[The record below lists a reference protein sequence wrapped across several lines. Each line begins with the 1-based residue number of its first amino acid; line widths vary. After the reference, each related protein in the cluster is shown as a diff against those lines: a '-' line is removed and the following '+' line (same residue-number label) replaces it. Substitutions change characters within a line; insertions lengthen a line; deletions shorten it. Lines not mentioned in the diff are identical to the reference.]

1 MKLAHL
7 RYFKHLA
14 SVLSYTKAAKD
25 LFIAQPT
32 LSAAI
37 KRMEQEL
44 GFPLF
49 NRSEGVAARI
59 ELTNQG
65 KIYLEYVT
73 QALETYDEGIRLA
86 EQSIAF
92 SENTMRL
99 GTVYSM
105 KGQFWSQAVSVFVAQ
120 YEKRPLIHMEQAY
133 SGELARQLKE
143 GKIDVAFAAQTR
155 EATDL
160 NMKLVWNQP
169 LVVCVNK
176 QHPLAQRES
185 VSLEDLKGHR
195 LLTYG
200 KDSSVAMGLDDLFA
214 DKEDEF
220 ELVRGFDDEITLSSF
235 ASTDPHNVSLLVYS
249 FLVNSFDDV
258 VCLPIDGVPKDFH
271 KIYLMS
277 RKEPH
282 SKLVS
287 EFISFMSNCEFPE
300 ISLGRK

>member
-14 SVLSYTKAAKD
+14 SVMSFTKAAKD

-44 GFPLF
+44 GFALF
-49 NRSEGVAARI
+49 TRTEGVAARI
-59 ELTNQG
+59 ELTTQG
-65 KIYLEYVT
+65 KIYLEYIT
-73 QALETYDEGIRLA
+73 RALETYDEGIRLA
-86 EQSIAF
+86 EQSIAI

-105 KGQFWSQAVSVFVAQ
+105 KGQFWSQAISAFVAQ
-120 YEKRPLIHMEQAY
+120 YEQRPLIHMEQAY

-143 GKIDVAFAAQTR
+143 GKIDVAFAAKTKY
-155 EATDL
+155 ATDL
-160 NMKLVWNQP
+160 NMMLVWSQP

-176 QHPLAQRES
+176 KHPLAQQAS
-185 VSLEDLKGHR
+185 VSLDDLKGYR

-200 KDSSVAMGLDDLFA
+200 KESSVAMGLDDLFA
-214 DKEDEF
+214 DREDEF
-220 ELVRGFDDEITLSSF
+220 DLVRGFDDEITLSSF
-235 ASTDPHNVSLLVYS
+235 VSTDPENVSLLVYS

-258 VCLPIDGVPKDFH
+258 VCLPIEGVPQDFH
-271 KIYLMS
+271 KVYLMS

-282 SKLVS
+282 PKLVS
-287 EFISFMSNCEFPE
+287 DFISFMSNYAFPE
-300 ISLGRK
+300 LSIR

>member
-14 SVLSYTKAAKD
+14 SVMSYTKAAKD

-32 LSAAI
+32 LSVAI

-44 GFPLF
+44 GFMLF
-49 NRSEGVAARI
+49 NRSEGVASRI
-59 ELTNQG
+59 ELTTQG

-73 QALETYDEGIRLA
+73 RTLETYDEGIRLA
-86 EQSIAF
+86 EQSIAI

-99 GTVYSM
+99 GTLYSM
-105 KGQFWSQAVSVFVAQ
+105 KGQFWSQAVSAFVAQ
-120 YEKRPLIHMEQAY
+120 YEERPLLHMEQAY

-143 GKIDVAFAAQTR
+143 GKIDVAFAAQTKH
-155 EATDL
+155 AGDL
-160 NMKLVWNQP
+160 NMTLVWHQP

-176 QHPLAQRES
+176 THPLAQKES
-185 VSLEDLKGHR
+185 VALDELKQYR

-200 KDSSVAMGLDDLFA
+200 KDSSVSSGLDELFA

-220 ELVRGFDDEITLSSF
+220 ELVRSFDDEITLSSF
-235 ASTDPHNVSLLVYS
+235 VSVDPANVSLLVYS

-258 VCLPIDGVPKDFH
+258 VCLPIEGVPQDFH
-271 KIYLMS
+271 KVYLMS

-287 EFISFMSNCEFPE
+287 DFISFMSSYSFLEL
-300 ISLGRK
+300 SVR

>member
-49 NRSEGVAARI
+49 RRSEGVASRI

-73 QALETYDEGIRLA
+73 RALETYDEGIRLA
-86 EQSIAF
+86 EQSIVI

-105 KGQFWSQAVSVFVAQ
+105 KGQFWSQAISSFVSQ
-120 YEKRPLIHMEQAY
+120 YDQRPLLHMEQAY

-143 GKIDVAFAAQTR
+143 GKIDVAFAAQTE

-160 NMKLVWNQP
+160 NMVYVWHQP
-169 LVVCVNK
+169 LVACVNK
-176 QHPLAQRES
+176 EHPLASKKS
-185 VSLEDLKGHR
+185 VSLDDLKESR

-200 KDSSVAMGLDDLFA
+200 KESSVAMGLDKLFA
-214 DKEDEF
+214 DREDEF

-235 ASTDPHNVSLLVYS
+235 ASTDPRNVALLVYS

-258 VCLPIDGVPKDFH
+258 VCLPIDGVPLDFH
-271 KIYLMS
+271 KVYLMS

-287 EFISFMSNCEFPE
+287 EFISFMSNYQFPE
-300 ISLGRK
+300 IFSR

>member
-49 NRSEGVAARI
+49 RRSEGVAARI

-73 QALETYDEGIRLA
+73 RALETYDEGIRLA
-86 EQSIAF
+86 EQSIVI

-105 KGQFWSQAVSVFVAQ
+105 KGQFWSQAISSFVSQ
-120 YEKRPLIHMEQAY
+120 YDQRPLLHMEQAY

-143 GKIDVAFAAQTR
+143 GKIDVAFAAQTE

-160 NMKLVWNQP
+160 NMVYVWHQP
-169 LVVCVNK
+169 LVACVNK
-176 QHPLAQRES
+176 EHPLASKKS
-185 VSLEDLKGHR
+185 VSLDDLKENR

-200 KDSSVAMGLDDLFA
+200 KESSVAVGLDKLFA
-214 DKEDEF
+214 DCEDEF

-235 ASTDPHNVSLLVYS
+235 ASTDPRNVSLLVYS

-258 VCLPIDGVPKDFH
+258 VCLPIDGVPLDFH
-271 KIYLMS
+271 KVYLMS

-287 EFISFMSNCEFPE
+287 EFISFMSNYQFPE
-300 ISLGRK
+300 IFSC

>member
-7 RYFKHLA
+7 RYFTHLA

-44 GFPLF
+44 GFSLF
-49 NRSEGVAARI
+49 RRSEGVASRI

-73 QALETYDEGIRLA
+73 RALEMYDEGIRLA
-86 EQSIAF
+86 EQSIVI
-92 SENTMRL
+92 SENTVRL

-105 KGQFWSQAVSVFVAQ
+105 KGQFWSQAVSAFVAQ
-120 YEKRPLIHMEQAY
+120 YETRPLIHMEQAY

-143 GKIDVAFAAQTR
+143 GKIDVAFAALTDEAVDLER
-155 EATDL
+155 E
-160 NMKLVWNQP
+160 LVWSQP

-176 QHPLAQRES
+176 KHPLAQRSS
-185 VSLEDLKGHR
+185 VALDDLKGYR

-200 KDSSVAMGLDDLFA
+200 KESSVAEGLDDLFA
-214 DKEDEF
+214 DREGEF
-220 ELVRGFDDEITLSSF
+220 DLVRGFDDEITLSSF
-235 ASTDPHNVSLLVYS
+235 VSTDPNNVSLLVYS

-258 VCLPIDGVPKDFH
+258 VCLPIEGLNRDFH

-277 RKEPH
+277 RSEPH

-287 EFISFMSNCEFPE
+287 EFINFMSNYTFPE
-300 ISLGRK
+300 IMS